1 MSLQALHRPG
11 AIGYSEESIKEMNPA
26 LPKKDTVNNSRKRG
40 VKVCIKTF
48 GCQMNVYDSEIM
60 AGLLINEGY
69 KITEDVSEADVI
81 LLNTCSIRKKA
92 EDKVYSQLGVLRKLK
107 EKRPG
112 LILGVGGCMAQRE
125 GEKIFRKSPSVDLI
139 FGAHQICHLPTILTK
154 VIRERRKVI
163 AIEEERIDQEE
174 VRAYRADKTKAYVA
188 IMRGCDNHC
197 TYCVVPS
204 ARGRQRSRSPEE
216 IMKEIENLAEEGYKE
231 ITLLGQN
238 VTAYGKDLGEI
249 DFTDLIERVNK
260 IAGVEK
266 IEYITSHP
274 RDMSNRLIETLP
286 RLSKTYEHLH
296 LPIQSGS
303 NRILKDMNRGYTRE
317 EYLKIIDKI
326 RSLIP
331 KISITTDIIVGFPG
345 EKEEDF
351 QDTLELMKEIKF
363 NSAYM
368 FQYSPRPGT
377 PAEKMPS
384 QIPEEIKLERLH
396 KVIDLQRAISK

>member
-1 MSLQALHRPG
+1 M
-11 AIGYSEESIKEMNPA
+11 
-26 LPKKDTVNNSRKRG
+26 KR
-40 VKVCIKTF
+40 VYIRTF
-48 GCQMNVYDSEIM
+48 GCQMNVYDSEVIS
-60 AGLLINEGY
+60 GLLIDEGY
-69 KITEDVSEADVI
+69 KITEDINGADVI

-92 EDKVYSQLGVLRKLK
+92 EDKVYSHLGVLRKLK

-125 GEKIFRKSPSVDLI
+125 GEEIFKRSPSVDLI
-139 FGAHQICHLPTILTK
+139 FGVHQICHLPTILSK

-163 AIEEERIDQEE
+163 AIEEERIGPEE
-174 VRAYRADKTKAYVA
+174 VKAYRKDKTKAYIA

-204 ARGRQRSRSPEE
+204 ARGRQRSRSSEE
-216 IMKEIENLAEEGYKE
+216 IIKEIENLAEEGYKE

-238 VTAYGKDLGEI
+238 VTAYGKDLGRI
-249 DFTDLIERVNK
+249 DFADLLERINEIEG
-260 IAGVEK
+260 IEK
-266 IEYITSHP
+266 IRFVTSHP
-274 RDMSNRLIETLP
+274 RDISDRLIETLS
-286 RLSKTYEHLH
+286 RLSKAYEHLH
-296 LPIQSGS
+296 LPVQSGS

-317 EYLKIIDKI
+317 ENLKIIDKV

-377 PAEKMPS
+377 PAERMS
-384 QIPEEIKLERLH
+384 GQIPEETKLKRLH
-396 KVIDLQRAISK
+396 KVINLQREISKRFLNKSEISA

>member
-1 MSLQALHRPG
+1 MRAF
-11 AIGYSEESIKEMNPA
+11 
-26 LPKKDTVNNSRKRG
+26 
-40 VKVCIKTF
+40 IKTY
-48 GCQMNVYDSEIM
+48 GCQMNVYDSENM
-60 AGLLINEGY
+60 AGLLINDGY
-69 KITEDVSEADVI
+69 KITEDMSEADVI

-125 GEKIFRKSPSVDLI
+125 GEEIFKRSPSVDLI
-139 FGAHQICHLPTILTK
+139 FGVHQICHLPTILSK

-163 AIEEERIDQEE
+163 AIEEERIGLEE
-174 VRAYRADKTKAYVA
+174 VKAYRKDKTKAYVA

-216 IMKEIENLAEEGYKE
+216 IIKEIENLAEEGYKE

-286 RLSKTYEHLH
+286 RLFKAYEHLH

-317 EYLKIIDKI
+317 EYLKIIDKV
-326 RSLIP
+326 RFLIP

-351 QDTLELMKEIKF
+351 QNTLELMKEIKF

-377 PAEKMPS
+377 PAERMS
-384 QIPEEIKLERLH
+384 RQISEETKLKRLH
-396 KVIDLQRAISK
+396 KVIDLQREIIQNNSHLRKEVE